1 LNQNSVMIIAA
12 EASSAHYA
20 AQLMRYWHK
29 NKLSVD
35 IFGVGSAEMESL
47 GQKRIGYSEDMAVVG
62 LAEVVAHYSDLKK
75 VFNNLVA
82 EAIRRKPR
90 FILLM
95 DYPDFNLRL
104 AEKLKIELGQDIK
117 VFYYISPQV
126 WAWRQGRI
134 HTIKKYCD
142 KVFLLFPFEVDFY
155 KKFNVP
161 HEFVGHP
168 LLDDLNPELLDQSL
182 QNYARERYG
191 IKASEKVLAL
201 MPGSRRSE
209 VEFNFHI
216 QLETARLLVKK
227 YSDLRIMIL
236 VAPTLS
242 KEYLQSKLEHF
253 NSPYIL
259 IKEDPNQMISMADF
273 VLAASG
279 TATLMVGLLQ
289 KPMVIMYRM
298 KWLTGVLAK
307 MLVKGVPFFGIVNL
321 IMNEEVVPERMQA
334 EANPEELARLL
345 QRYIEEPDYRLSTI
359 AKLALLQ
366 HRLGDHGATARI
378 GEALAK
384 YLT

>member
-1 LNQNSVMIIAA
+1 MIIAA

-35 IFGVGSAEMESL
+35 IFGVGSAEMERL

-104 AEKLKIELGQDIK
+104 AEKLKTELGQDIK

-182 QNYARERYG
+182 QSYARERYG

-359 AKLALLQ
+359 AKLAQLQ

>member
-1 LNQNSVMIIAA
+1 MIIAA

-104 AEKLKIELGQDIK
+104 AEKLKKELGQDIK

-182 QNYARERYG
+182 QSYARERYG

-359 AKLALLQ
+359 AKLAQLQ

>member
-104 AEKLKIELGQDIK
+104 AEKLKKELGQDIK

-182 QNYARERYG
+182 QSYARERYG

-359 AKLALLQ
+359 AKLAQLQ

>member
-1 LNQNSVMIIAA
+1 MNQNSVMIIAA

-182 QNYARERYG
+182 QSYARERYG

-359 AKLALLQ
+359 AKLAQLQ

>member
-35 IFGVGSAEMESL
+35 IFGVGSAEMERL

-182 QNYARERYG
+182 QSYARERYG

-359 AKLALLQ
+359 AKLAQLQ

>member
-104 AEKLKIELGQDIK
+104 AEKLKKELGQDIK
-117 VFYYISPQV
+117 VFYYVSPQV

-182 QNYARERYG
+182 QSYARERYG

-359 AKLALLQ
+359 AKLAQLQ

>member
-1 LNQNSVMIIAA
+1 MNQNSVMIIAA

-298 KWLTGVLAK
+298 RWLTGVLAK

>member
-1 LNQNSVMIIAA
+1 MNQNSVMIIAA

-104 AEKLKIELGQDIK
+104 AEKLKKELGQDIK
-117 VFYYISPQV
+117 VFYYVSPQV

-182 QNYARERYG
+182 QSYARERYG

-359 AKLALLQ
+359 AKLAQLQ

>member
-1 LNQNSVMIIAA
+1 MNQNSVMIIAA

-35 IFGVGSAEMESL
+35 IFGVGSAEMERL

-104 AEKLKIELGQDIK
+104 AEKLKKELGQEIK

-182 QNYARERYG
+182 QSYARERYG

-298 KWLTGVLAK
+298 RWLTGVLAK

-359 AKLALLQ
+359 AKLAQLQ

>member
-1 LNQNSVMIIAA
+1 MIIAA

-35 IFGVGSAEMESL
+35 IFGVGSAEMERL

-104 AEKLKIELGQDIK
+104 AEKLKTELGQDIK

-182 QNYARERYG
+182 QSYARERYG

-298 KWLTGVLAK
+298 RWLTGVLAK

-359 AKLALLQ
+359 AKLAQLQ

>member
-1 LNQNSVMIIAA
+1 MNQNSVMIIAA

-35 IFGVGSAEMESL
+35 IFGVGSAEMERL

-182 QNYARERYG
+182 QSYARERYG

-359 AKLALLQ
+359 AKLAQLQ

>member
-1 LNQNSVMIIAA
+1 MNQNSVMIIAA

-35 IFGVGSAEMESL
+35 IFGVGSAEMERL

-104 AEKLKIELGQDIK
+104 AEKLKTELGQDIK

-182 QNYARERYG
+182 QSYARERYG

-359 AKLALLQ
+359 AKLAQLQ

>member
-35 IFGVGSAEMESL
+35 IFGVGSAEMERL

-104 AEKLKIELGQDIK
+104 AEKLKKELGQEIK

-182 QNYARERYG
+182 QSYARERYG

-298 KWLTGVLAK
+298 RWLTGVLAK

-359 AKLALLQ
+359 AKLAQLQ

>member
-35 IFGVGSAEMESL
+35 IFGVGSAEMERL

-104 AEKLKIELGQDIK
+104 AEKLKKELGQEIK

-182 QNYARERYG
+182 QSYARERYG

-359 AKLALLQ
+359 AKLAQLQ

>member
-1 LNQNSVMIIAA
+1 MNQNSVMIIAA

-35 IFGVGSAEMESL
+35 IFGVGSAEMERL

-104 AEKLKIELGQDIK
+104 AEKLKKELGQEIK

-182 QNYARERYG
+182 QSYARERYG

-359 AKLALLQ
+359 AKLAQLQ

>member
-35 IFGVGSAEMESL
+35 IFGVGSAEMERL

-104 AEKLKIELGQDIK
+104 AEKLKTELGQDIK

-182 QNYARERYG
+182 QSYARERYG

-359 AKLALLQ
+359 AKLAQLQ

>member
-1 LNQNSVMIIAA
+1 MIIAA

-35 IFGVGSAEMESL
+35 IFGVGSAEMERL

-104 AEKLKIELGQDIK
+104 AEKLKKELGQEIK

-182 QNYARERYG
+182 QSYARERYG

-359 AKLALLQ
+359 AKLAQLQ

>member
-35 IFGVGSAEMESL
+35 IFGVGSAEMERL

-104 AEKLKIELGQDIK
+104 AEKLKTELGQDIK

-182 QNYARERYG
+182 QSYARERYG

-298 KWLTGVLAK
+298 RWLTGVLAK

-359 AKLALLQ
+359 AKLAQLQ

>member
-1 LNQNSVMIIAA
+1 MIIAA

-182 QNYARERYG
+182 QSYARERYG

-359 AKLALLQ
+359 AKLAQLQ

>member
-1 LNQNSVMIIAA
+1 MNQNSVMIIAA

-104 AEKLKIELGQDIK
+104 AEKLKKELGQDIK

-182 QNYARERYG
+182 QSYARERYG

-359 AKLALLQ
+359 AKLAQLQ

>member
-1 LNQNSVMIIAA
+1 
-12 EASSAHYA
+12 
-20 AQLMRYWHK
+20 
-29 NKLSVD
+29 
-35 IFGVGSAEMESL
+35 
-47 GQKRIGYSEDMAVVG
+47 
-62 LAEVVAHYSDLKK
+62 VVAHYSDLKK

-104 AEKLKIELGQDIK
+104 AEKLKTELGQDIK

-182 QNYARERYG
+182 QSYARERYG

-359 AKLALLQ
+359 AKLAQLQ